1 MVPTNTIVGG
11 GTGSAATDI
20 IGVRGTRSYDMRD
33 TSLETAVDGDVSGAA
48 LGSGSN
54 VTTRD
59 TRYYR
64 NRVSSASIRHFQS
77 VGIIINN
84 DDSKNS
90 ELFLNSEL
98 DFRTNA
104 LAKIIDWEGDHSKV

>member
-20 IGVRGTRSYDMRD
+20 IGVRGTRSYDIGD
-33 TSLETAVDGDVSGAA
+33 KSLETAVGGDAIDAA
-48 LGSGSN
+48 LGGGFN
-54 VTTRD
+54 VTIRE

-84 DDSKNS
+84 DSKNR
-90 ELFLNSEL
+90 ELFYDSEL
-98 DFRTNA
+98 DFRNSV
-104 LAKIIDWEGDHSKV
+104 LVKIHRWQIERQF

>member
-20 IGVRGTRSYDMRD
+20 VGVRSTRSYDIGD
-33 TSLETAVDGDVSGAA
+33 KSLETAVGGDASDAA
-48 LGSGSN
+48 LGGGSN
-54 VTTRD
+54 VTTKE

-64 NRVSSASIRHFQS
+64 NRVSSDSIRYFQS

-84 DDSKNS
+84 DSKNR
-90 ELFLNSEL
+90 ELLYDNELN
-98 DFRTNA
+98 FRNSVLVKT
-104 LAKIIDWEGDHSKV
+104 IDWASDHSKG